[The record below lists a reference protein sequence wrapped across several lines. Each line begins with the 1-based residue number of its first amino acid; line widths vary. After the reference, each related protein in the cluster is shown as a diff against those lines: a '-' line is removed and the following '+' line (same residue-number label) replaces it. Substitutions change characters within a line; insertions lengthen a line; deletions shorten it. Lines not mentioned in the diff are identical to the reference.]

1 MNEKKKRKI
10 QFVRAVK
17 LRLLALEE
25 KEGFSR
31 DEATMAVLDELRTGA
46 TSSSIDPK
54 RISTVMKK
62 YSLSEK
68 NARRALL
75 VQNEFKV

>member
-10 QFVRAVK
+10 QFARAVK
-17 LRLLALEE
+17 SRLLALEE
-25 KEGFSR
+25 NEGFSR
-31 DEATMAVLDELRTGA
+31 DEATMAILDELRSGA
-46 TSSSIDPK
+46 SSIDPK

-75 VQNEFKV
+75 VQDEFKV

>member
-25 KEGFSR
+25 KEGLSR

-46 TSSSIDPK
+46 TSTIDSK
-54 RISTVMKK
+54 RVRAVMTK

>member
-10 QFVRAVK
+10 QFARAVK
-17 LRLLALEE
+17 SRLLALEE
-25 KEGFSR
+25 NEGLSR
-31 DEATMAVLDELRTGA
+31 DEATMAVLDELRSGA
-46 TSSSIDPK
+46 SSIDPK

-68 NARRALL
+68 NARIALL
-75 VQNEFKV
+75 VQDEFKV

>member
-10 QFVRAVK
+10 QFARAVK
-17 LRLLALEE
+17 SRLLALEE
-25 KEGFSR
+25 NEGFSR
-31 DEATMAVLDELRTGA
+31 DEATMAILDELRTGA
-46 TSSSIDPK
+46 SSIDPK

-75 VQNEFKV
+75 VQDEFKV

>member
-31 DEATMAVLDELRTGA
+31 DEATMAVLDELRSGA
-46 TSSSIDPK
+46 SSIDPK

-75 VQNEFKV
+75 VQDEFKV

>member
-10 QFVRAVK
+10 QFARAVK
-17 LRLLALEE
+17 SRLLALEE
-25 KEGFSR
+25 NEGFSR
-31 DEATMAVLDELRTGA
+31 DEATMAVLDELRSGA
-46 TSSSIDPK
+46 SSIDPK

-75 VQNEFKV
+75 VQDEFKV

>member
-31 DEATMAVLDELRTGA
+31 DEATMAVLDELRSGA
-46 TSSSIDPK
+46 SSIDPK